1 MYLALTYDHRLLDG
15 REAVTFLVKV
25 CFGTLYPSNSNQIL
39 IPITGQGVHRG
50 PPPHAAR
57 LSHSILSIVLGSSC
71 LSWLE
76 PPLAPSVDYSILK
89 YNRHFTDQV
98 GYVLE
103 CVVPSGVTYLG
114 YSLLGVGGR
123 VS

>member
-1 MYLALTYDHRLLDG
+1 MMYLALTYDHRLLDG

-25 CFGTLYPSNSNQIL
+25 CRWTPYPSKWDQVL
-39 IPITGQGVHRG
+39 IPATGQGVHRG

-57 LSHSILSIVLGSSC
+57 LNHSTLSIFLGNLC

-76 PPLAPSVDYSILK
+76 PPLAPSVDYSISK
-89 YNRHFTDQV
+89 YNRHFTEQT

-103 CVVPSGVTYLG
+103 
-114 YSLLGVGGR
+114 
-123 VS
+123 